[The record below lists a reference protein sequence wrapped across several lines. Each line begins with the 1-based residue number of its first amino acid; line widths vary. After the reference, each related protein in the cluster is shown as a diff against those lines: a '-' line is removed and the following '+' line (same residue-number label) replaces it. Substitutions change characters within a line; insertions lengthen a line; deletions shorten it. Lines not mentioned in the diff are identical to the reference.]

1 MFSVGSVN
9 ASSGEVVFSAGGWQ
23 EARGDGAGDYLYI
36 ENVREELDA
45 PGEWYVEGAAGGSG
59 GSLFYCANGTE
70 APPGEGWVAGQL
82 DNIVALEGTP
92 PPAAPIEGISL
103 AGLTLA
109 HTEPTFLRH
118 FSASGGGDWSFQD
131 GGALRLSGT
140 RNCSVAGS
148 LFVNLGGNGVMVSGW
163 NRGARVEDSEFLW
176 VGESAVVSAG
186 DPSRHDNSAPSAPVG
201 EGLLLARNV
210 AHELGVFVKQA
221 GFFYQ
226 TMSANTTLV
235 ENVFFNG
242 PRAGV
247 CLNDGFGGGHN
258 ITHNAA
264 FNLVRETSDHGP

>member
-1 MFSVGSVN
+1 V
-9 ASSGEVVFSAGGWQ
+9 
-23 EARGDGAGDYLYI
+23 L
-36 ENVREELDA
+36 
-45 PGEWYVEGAAGGSG
+45 
-59 GSLFYCANGTE
+59 LFYCANGTE

-82 DNIVALEGTP
+82 DNLITLAGTFDAPVSDVA
-92 PPAAPIEGISL
+92 I
-103 AGLTLA
+103 AGLTFEFS
-109 HTEPTFLRH
+109 EPTFTER
-118 FSASGGGDWSFQD
+118 FTVASGGDWSFHD
-131 GGALRLSGT
+131 GGAVRLSGT